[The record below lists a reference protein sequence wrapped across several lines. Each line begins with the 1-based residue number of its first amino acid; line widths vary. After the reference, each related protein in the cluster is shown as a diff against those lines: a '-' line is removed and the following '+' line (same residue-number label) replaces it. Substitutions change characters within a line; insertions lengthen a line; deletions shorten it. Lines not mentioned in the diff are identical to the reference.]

1 MKRYNLLFTTI
12 SGQIIG
18 GGQRSLLL
26 ILERLDK
33 KRFKPFL
40 ICPSEGDLIEKANKL
55 DVETTII
62 KMGTLKRLNF
72 FSIPA
77 TIWKLKRFIKQKNI
91 DLIHTDAP
99 RQTFYVGIA
108 ARLAGKPLIW
118 HVRVSTPENKLYEK
132 LLSSLASKLI
142 AVSKA
147 VLKRFEGLASKS
159 DKFMVIYNGVDLT
172 EFNQQLADNR
182 FKEEFEIEDD
192 WILVGTVGQLIR
204 GKGQEV
210 FLKAAAQVSKLFP
223 NVKFIIVG
231 DGNEAYRKKLEDL
244 SEELGIEEKVIFS
257 GFREDIPQIT
267 SSFDI
272 VVLPSSSHFE
282 GFPRVVLEGMACS
295 KPVIATRI
303 GGNPEA
309 VEDGKT
315 GMIVPPGNSD
325 ILAEA
330 ILELIKDKNKRSQMG
345 EAGRKRVESLFSI
358 EKNIAQIE
366 KLYKEL
372 LCRDT

>member
-1 MKRYNLLFTTI
+1 MRKYNLLFTTI
-12 SGQIIG
+12 SGEMIG

-26 ILERLDK
+26 NLERLNK

-40 ICPSEGDLIEKANKL
+40 ICPSEGDLIEKAKKL
-55 DVETTII
+55 GVETTII
-62 KMGTLKRLNF
+62 KMGSLKRLDF

-99 RQTFYVGIA
+99 RQTFHAGIA
-108 ARLAGKPLIW
+108 ARLTGKPLIW
-118 HVRVSTPENKLYEK
+118 HVRVSAPERKLYEK
-132 LLSSLASKLI
+132 FLSTLASKII

-147 VLKRFEGLASKS
+147 ALKRFEGLASKS
-159 DKFMVIYNGVDLT
+159 DKFVVIYNGVDLT
-172 EFNQQLADNR
+172 EFNQQLADKR

-192 WILVGTVGQLIR
+192 WFLVGTVGQLIPS
-204 GKGQEV
+204 KGQEA

-244 SEELGIEEKVIFS
+244 SKKLGIDEKVIFT

-267 SSFDI
+267 SSLDI
-272 VVLPSSSHFE
+272 VVLPSLHFE
-282 GFPRVVLEGMACS
+282 GFSRVVLEGMAFC
-295 KPVIATRI
+295 KPVIATRV

-309 VEDGKT
+309 VKDGKT
-315 GMIVPPGNSD
+315 GILVSPGD
-325 ILAEA
+325 PQRLAKA
-330 ILELIKDKNKRSQMG
+330 ILELVKNENKRFQLG
-345 EAGRKRVESLFSI
+345 IAGRRRAEKLFNI

-366 KLYKEL
+366 KLYEEL
-372 LCRDT
+372 LCGDT

>member
-1 MKRYNLLFTTI
+1 MRKYNLLFTTI
-12 SGQIIG
+12 SGEMLG

-26 ILERLDK
+26 ILERLNK

-40 ICPSEGDLIEKANKL
+40 ICPSGGDLIEKAKKL
-55 DVETTII
+55 GVETAII

-72 FSIPA
+72 FYIPV
-77 TIWKLKRFIKQKNI
+77 TVWKLKRFIKQKNI

-99 RQTFYVGIA
+99 RQTFYTGIA

-118 HVRVSTPENKLYEK
+118 YVRVSDPEENFYDKFL
-132 LLSSLASKLI
+132 LTLSSKVI

-147 VLKRFEGLASKS
+147 VRERLEEVAPRS
-159 DKFMVIYNGVDLT
+159 DKFVVIYNGVDLT
-172 EFNQQLADNR
+172 EFNQQLADKR

-231 DGNEAYRKKLEDL
+231 DGNEAYRKKLEYL
-244 SEELGIEEKVIFS
+244 SKELGIEEKVIFT
-257 GFREDIPQIT
+257 GFREDIPRIT
-267 SSFDI
+267 SRFDI
-272 VVLPSSSHFE
+272 VVLPSSTHFE

-309 VEDGKT
+309 VEDGTT
-315 GMIVPPGNSD
+315 GIIVPPEDPTQLSD
-325 ILAEA
+325 A
-330 ILELIKDKNKRSQMG
+330 ILELVKNEDKRSQMG
-345 EAGRKRVESLFSI
+345 EAGRRRAERLFSI

-372 LCRDT
+372 LCRYM